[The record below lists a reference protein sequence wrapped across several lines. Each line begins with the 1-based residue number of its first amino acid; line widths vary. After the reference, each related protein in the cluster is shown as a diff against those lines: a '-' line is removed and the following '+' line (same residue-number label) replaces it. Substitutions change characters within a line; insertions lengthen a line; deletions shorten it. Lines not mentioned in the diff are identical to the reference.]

1 MATPINEMTV
11 KALNKELNDLMKAF
25 ATKHG
30 LQVGR
35 QGIKYAR
42 DGSTMN
48 LTVVFGAMEKTS
60 GVNPV
65 WYRNGTRHG
74 FIYGLDSKDI
84 GTFEFKYGAKGMV
97 KYVGMSSPKF
107 AIYQTAD
114 GKYWKAD
121 PEVLSNVIKAAK
133 ALAKA

>member
-1 MATPINEMTV
+1 MATPINQLTV
-11 KALNKELNDLMKAF
+11 KSLNEELAALMAAF
-25 ATKHG
+25 SKKHG
-30 LQVGR
+30 LSKGR
-35 QGIKYAR
+35 QRISYAA
-42 DGSTMN
+42 DGSTMK
-48 LTVVFGAMEKTS
+48 LTVEFGAEDKTS

-65 WYRNGTRHG
+65 WFRNGTRFG
-74 FIYGLDSKDI
+74 YRFGLDSKDI
-84 GTFEFKYGAKGMV
+84 GNFEFKYGSKGVV

-121 PEVLSNVIKAAK
+121 PELLANMIKAAK